1 MTSAERIIC
10 CIVLIAGGIYNLV
23 CALSNR
29 ESFFRARSIKALD
42 KFAGRRATRILCA
55 VQGIVIAF
63 IGVMVLIFPD

>member
-1 MTSAERIIC
+1 M
-10 CIVLIAGGIYNLV
+10 
-23 CALSNR
+23 SNR

-42 KFAGRRATRILCA
+42 KLAGRRATRIFCA